1 MNVHDLL
8 RRYSIQSPIIY
19 EKKHNGEW
27 VKLDSLPV
35 YTILEVES
43 NDQTIEAI
51 AIDAFKA
58 ITVCRESTSIEA
70 ARPYAVR
77 IQIERTR

>member
-8 RRYSIQSPIIY
+8 RRYSIQTPVIY
-19 EKKHNGEW
+19 EKKRNGEW
-27 VKLDSLPV
+27 VKLERLPA
-35 YTILEVES
+35 YAILEVET
-43 NDQTIEAI
+43 NDHTIEAV

-58 ITVCRESTSIEA
+58 ITVCQESASIEE

-77 IQIERTR
+77 IQIERP

>member
-8 RRYSIQSPIIY
+8 RRYSIQTPVIY
-19 EKKHNGEW
+19 EKKRNGEW
-27 VKLDSLPV
+27 VKLECLPA
-35 YTILEVES
+35 YTILEVET
-43 NDQTIEAI
+43 NDHTIEAV

-58 ITVCRESTSIEA
+58 ITVCRESTSIEE

-77 IQIERTR
+77 IQIKRP